1 MSSNENLPPLVRRQ
15 LLREL
20 RDVSQQPPPG
30 IRVYIT
36 DDNLAHINADID
48 GPVSTP
54 FEGGLFKLRLVFDC
68 DFPSSP
74 PKAYFL
80 TKIFHP
86 NVSPKTGEVCVNA
99 LKKEWKSDLGLAHLL
114 LVIRCL
120 LIHPNP
126 DSSLNEEAGKL
137 LQENYEDYNKRAA
150 LLTKIHAKIKVSC
163 PDDSCNKKTNTTQ
176 QPITSVNSNSNAVS
190 CSSPAV
196 ATSSN
201 NSAPSVSKSESKS
214 TTVVKK
220 EDKSKAMKNKTLKRL

>member
-20 RDVSQQPPPG
+20 RDVSQKPPPG
-30 IRVYIT
+30 IRVYIS

-54 FEGGLFKLRLVFDC
+54 FEGGVFKLRLVFDC
-68 DFPSSP
+68 DFPASP

-99 LKKEWKSDLGLAHLL
+99 LKKEWKSDLGLAHVL

-150 LLTKIHAKIKVSC
+150 LLTKIHAKAKSSG
-163 PDDSCNKKTNTTQ
+163 PEDANNKKAASNQ
-176 QPITSVNSNSNAVS
+176 SSNSSTNSSSSAVS
-190 CSSPAV
+190 CSSQAA
-196 ATSSN
+196 ATSST
-201 NSAPSVSKSESKS
+201 SSPLPITKSDCKS
-214 TTVVKK
+214 TVVKK
-220 EDKSKAMKNKTLKRL
+220 EDKSKALKNKTLKRL